1 MRPLPLL
8 LLCTACRVGGFS
20 DRPPC
25 QVLGGYKECGAR
37 YVIFDLEAP
46 DLQQPLRLELIYTP
60 DQSLLPD
67 GLPVVVVLPGGFS
80 ARISPVAGADRSI
93 ATNSG
98 IAALYVNF
106 PTEEGDFVAGQIGDY
121 RGRAARRAT
130 AAALQYATGGVE
142 DLDGCTLADR
152 LPMPLSELAPLLHG
166 QSNGGNLIL
175 STLADPSLDLPPI
188 SGVTFFETPIS
199 SQLATVEVG
208 SYETPLSLY
217 QEGSCTWEP
226 IDGFFCPL
234 DYDRI
239 VWDEE
244 LEEGEGMRGAVWF
257 DTQDDGSFDA
267 QSDHVVWGLR
277 PIIDGQLQLV
287 YSPFLAEAI
296 EGLAN
301 APETLMSSSEAG
313 DFWTPRDGSRSVLA
327 AVEAYPDLPAIVLGT
342 EEDHALGI
350 EDHAHISG
358 LAGAL
363 LASGAPW
370 VRVNPDE
377 AYVAL
382 TSGQELSWS
391 DNQANLQLE
400 PGDEGVSMLPE
411 EDDLNLDPRVY
422 TTAALVELSHRA
434 WTASWQDDLE
444 WVLME

>member
-1 MRPLPLL
+1 MQ
-8 LLCTACRVGGFS
+8 S
-20 DRPPC
+20 DRPSTRS
-25 QVLGGYKECGAR
+25 QYRDSSNLNAR
-37 YVIFDLEAP
+37 QQLHARFSVNQHGWHRWVFDQL
-46 DLQQPLRLELIYTP
+46 
-60 DQSLLPD
+60 
-67 GLPVVVVLPGGFS
+67 VVPFA
-80 ARISPVAGADRSI
+80 ARIVELGCGPGALWVENLNRVPLDWRVTLVDLSPGM
-93 ATNSG
+93 
-98 IAALYVNF
+98 LY
-106 PTEEGDFVAGQIGDY
+106 EA
-121 RGRAARRAT
+121 RAHCPDT
-130 AAALQYATGGVE
+130 
-142 DLDGCTLADR
+142 DLTLAD
-152 LPMPLSELAPLLHG
+152 A
-166 QSNGGNLIL
+166 QSI
-175 STLADPSLDLPPI
+175 P
-188 SGVTFFETPIS
+188 F
-199 SQLATVEVG
+199 
-208 SYETPLSLY
+208 
-217 QEGSCTWEP
+217 
-226 IDGFFCPL
+226 
-234 DYDRI
+234 
-239 VWDEE
+239 
-244 LEEGEGMRGAVWF
+244 
-257 DTQDDGSFDA
+257 DDGSFDA